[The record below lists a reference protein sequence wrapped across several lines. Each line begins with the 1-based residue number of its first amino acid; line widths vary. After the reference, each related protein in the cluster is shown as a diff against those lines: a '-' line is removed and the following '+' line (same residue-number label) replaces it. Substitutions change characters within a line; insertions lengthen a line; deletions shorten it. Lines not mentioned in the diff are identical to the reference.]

1 MYFHYFPNGDLRAIV
16 EYQIQKTD
24 IDAVP
29 AVLEF
34 ATFACPH
41 MCS

>member
-1 MYFHYFPNGDLRAIV
+1 MYFHRLPNGDIIAIV
-16 EYQIQKTD
+16 EYQILKTAF
-24 IDAVP
+24 DAVP
-29 AVLEF
+29 AVSEF